1 MFLAR
6 PKNKILRGIYT
17 GRRLRKIKCSVNQ
30 TYEKKMVRN
39 LPRQNI
45 QLIKECFLKKGN
57 LNINN
62 YRMFEKKNTEKIL
75 KITKRRT

>member
-1 MFLAR
+1 
-6 PKNKILRGIYT
+6 
-17 GRRLRKIKCSVNQ
+17 
-30 TYEKKMVRN
+30 MVRN

-62 YRMFEKKNTEKIL
+62 YRMFEKKTLKKSSKSQKEEHKVTKPGNKDKISKQRHPVSL
-75 KITKRRT
+75 LVSR